1 MSASGSEG
9 WGEGGEA
16 GTRCG
21 RSVYALRRG
30 GREDEGVRD
39 GGREGRRR
47 VRRARRGFCRQRS
60 SSGQSLP
67 AQRLSPPLPGTG
79 ARCSPVTP
87 PCHPS
92 TAINPPC
99 AATAHSNA
107 CLSLLSAAQ
116 FYAVPPDNLL
126 TALSS
131 FPTEAL
137 TRHITGRVLPR
148 IVQLQ
153 QLVAFRRPHRVI
165 DSHQLIQYRVR
176 RWCEKALTEALSSY
190 VLLQL

>member
-1 MSASGSEG
+1 MDSLFLP
-9 WGEGGEA
+9 
-16 GTRCG
+16 
-21 RSVYALRRG
+21 SVSRLHLPSRRPM
-30 GREDEGVRD
+30 
-39 GGREGRRR
+39 
-47 VRRARRGFCRQRS
+47 
-60 SSGQSLP
+60 QSCH
-67 AQRLSPPLPGTG
+67 A
-79 ARCSPVTP
+79 
-87 PCHPS
+87 PCHSS

-153 QLVAFRRPHRVI
+153 QLVVFRRAHRLI

-176 RWCEKALTEALSSY
+176 RWCENTLSKP
-190 VLLQL
+190 VLLTVCTMTTKYGARTVHVVQNTKILRVFPLHPHS